1 MRRSR
6 RRVRR
11 RPALTEQGSEQMR
24 EKEGD
29 TRQKSGRSGERQ
41 SAEQCPLSSSL
52 HRLARRLLQT
62 GSDYSLPGVDGR
74 NGAVQRSTLCAA
86 HPLRARYRGHMR
98 NRGGCTLTHT
108 HTRTG
113 WGTRLSFGLKEK
125 GGPPLVAEP
134 KHLIHAPRP
143 RLIFIFYWKHQ
154 CCNAGCVYM

>member
-1 MRRSR
+1 MSRRLNGGSVGWVNNAMRRSR

-108 HTRTG
+108 HTHRVG
-113 WGTRLSFGLKEK
+113 YA
-125 GGPPLVAEP
+125 LVLWA
-134 KHLIHAPRP
+134 
-143 RLIFIFYWKHQ
+143 
-154 CCNAGCVYM
+154 